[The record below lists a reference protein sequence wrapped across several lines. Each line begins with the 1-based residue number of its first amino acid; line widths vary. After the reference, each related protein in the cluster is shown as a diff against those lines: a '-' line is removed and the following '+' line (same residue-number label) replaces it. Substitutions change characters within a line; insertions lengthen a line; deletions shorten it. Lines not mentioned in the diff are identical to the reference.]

1 MKFHIWLILLLFYHN
16 DGFNIDNQSNTAIN
30 YSSAGKTCVQTQ
42 PQSPLHRTHC
52 PPSHLLYCKTEM
64 NQVFNSSDWS
74 VEIRQLCHNDIR
86 KLASSTNLTSLLS
99 FTFGPHS
106 LYGCIH
112 GCEHGVC
119 SGFPRQNVP
128 SLLHNLQFPFSHLK
142 FCRTEMNKILY
153 SSDQSTSI
161 GRALRGP
168 VCNILPLQYKILPCN
183 TVYMQC
189 VLAFPN
195 DKKWCF

>member
-1 MKFHIWLILLLFYHN
+1 MTACYNWCNSIKNGSVGRWCGNSSWLILLLFYHN

-42 PQSPLHRTHC
+42 PQIFLHRTHC

-64 NQVFNSSDWS
+64 NQVFN
-74 VEIRQLCHNDIR
+74 Q
-86 KLASSTNLTSLLS
+86 LTSLLS

-128 SLLHNLQFPFSHLK
+128 SLLHCLHVPFSHLK
-142 FCRTEMNKILY
+142 FWRTEMNQVLY
-153 SSDQSTSI
+153 SSD
-161 GRALRGP
+161 
-168 VCNILPLQYKILPCN
+168 
-183 TVYMQC
+183 
-189 VLAFPN
+189 
-195 DKKWCF
+195 

>member
-1 MKFHIWLILLLFYHN
+1 MTACYNWCNSIKNGSVGRWCGNSSWLILLLFYHN

-74 VEIRQLCHNDIR
+74 VEILCSNW
-86 KLASSTNLTSLLS
+86 LLLTPAGS

-128 SLLHNLQFPFSHLK
+128 SLLHCLHTPFSHLK

-153 SSDQSTSI
+153 SSD
-161 GRALRGP
+161 
-168 VCNILPLQYKILPCN
+168 
-183 TVYMQC
+183 
-189 VLAFPN
+189 
-195 DKKWCF
+195 